1 MFVFVIHYSLF
12 LVEYSLSSGFS
23 RTSKPLFCFPFTFA
37 QIISEEEMYT
47 VKFNFEQK
55 GLEPVTLE
63 NVESGQSLLELALKN
78 DIELHHN
85 CGGVCACSTCHLYV
99 ENGAPFLEEL
109 SDKEEDFID
118 RAVSPKL
125 NSRLGCQC
133 LLLEGTGVIEVT
145 LPDQTQFLGE

>member
-1 MFVFVIHYSLF
+1 
-12 LVEYSLSSGFS
+12 
-23 RTSKPLFCFPFTFA
+23 
-37 QIISEEEMYT
+37 MYT
-47 VKFNFEQK
+47 ITFNFEQK
-55 GLEPVTLE
+55 GLNPIIIE
-63 NVESGQSLLELALKN
+63 NVNPDHSILEVALLN

-99 ENGAPFLEEL
+99 EKGEEFIEEL

-133 LLLEGTGVIEVT
+133 LLKKGSGNIVVT
-145 LPDQTQFLGE
+145 LPDQTQFNGE